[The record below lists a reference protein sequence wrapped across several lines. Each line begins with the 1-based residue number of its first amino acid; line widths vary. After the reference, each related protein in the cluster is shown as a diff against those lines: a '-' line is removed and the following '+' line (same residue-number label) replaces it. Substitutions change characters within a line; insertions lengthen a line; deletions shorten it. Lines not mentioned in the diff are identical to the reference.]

1 MGDFFGYLAGVFIAI
16 FPSFGPEQPHVY
28 SGYVEA
34 DYVYIS
40 PTTVGRIEQIL
51 VDENQDVARG
61 DRLVLLDDGQVQ
73 AALGAARAHVTS
85 LEEGLENIK
94 TGARE
99 EELAVVRAQLDMA
112 QANLNLAESNLE
124 RDLQLMASG
133 IVTDVKIDQDRTE
146 VAVANSQVAQLNAQ
160 LTTMELPARGA
171 EVLAAEANVQAAIAE
186 VRVAQDRLDAQ
197 TLRAPV
203 GGKVETIFYETG
215 EVAAVAAP
223 VVSILPEG
231 QRYIIFYI
239 PEDLLSTFEIGNQI
253 QVGCDRC
260 PEGLTATLAKIEALP
275 EFTPPTIYSRD
286 ERSRLVFKAKAQL
299 PDGNLLNPG
308 QPASLQVPE

>member
-1 MGDFFGYLAGVFIAI
+1 MSDIWGYLSGVFIAI
-16 FPSFGPEQPHVY
+16 FPGFGPEQPHVY

-34 DYVYIS
+34 EYVYVS
-40 PTTVGRIEQIL
+40 PTTVGRIAQIL
-51 VDENQDVARG
+51 VDENQDVAQ
-61 DRLVLLDDGQVQ
+61 DDKLIQLDDGQVL
-73 AALGAARAHVTS
+73 AALAAARSHVTS
-85 LEEGLENIK
+85 LQETLANIK

-112 QANLNLAESNLE
+112 QANLTLAQSNLE

-133 IVTDVKIDQDRTE
+133 IVTDVKIDQDRTA
-146 VAVANSQVAQLNAQ
+146 VAVANSQVVELNAR
-160 LTTMELPARGA
+160 LTTMELPARNA
-171 EVLAAEANVQAAIAE
+171 EVLAAEANVQAALAE

-203 GGKVETIFYETG
+203 AGRIETVFYKTG

-223 VVSILPEG
+223 VISILPEG

-239 PEDLLSTFEIGNQI
+239 PERLLSTFEIGDQI
-253 QVGCDRC
+253 EVECDSC
-260 PEGLTATLAKIEALP
+260 PGDLTATVSKIESSP

-299 PDGNLLNPG
+299 PESTQLNPG
-308 QPASLQVPE
+308 QPVSLRVPE